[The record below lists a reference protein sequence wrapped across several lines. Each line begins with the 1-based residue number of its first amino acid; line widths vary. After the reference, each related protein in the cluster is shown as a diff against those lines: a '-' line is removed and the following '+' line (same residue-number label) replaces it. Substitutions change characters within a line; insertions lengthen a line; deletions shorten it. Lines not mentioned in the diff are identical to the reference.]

1 MNDDIC
7 DRVRKR
13 ASGGFTLAE
22 VLIVI
27 MIIAI
32 LAGCMMFAISRASDN
47 AEAAVIM
54 SDLDAAKN
62 ALFAYSMEHR
72 TRKSDALS
80 DDFIGADSDAIIG
93 SLDKYMSAQAATDSK
108 AKARFDKISVAT
120 SGDIPGKIR
129 IIIGFKDFT
138 ADQGLIN
145 ALKRKIDAQSGAANY
160 HFVVNG
166 YPSIWLD
173 VK

>member
-1 MNDDIC
+1 MNDDIY

-32 LAGCMMFAISRASDN
+32 LAGCMMFAISRVSDN

-72 TRKSDALS
+72 TRTSDRLE
-80 DDFIGADSDAIIG
+80 DFIDVGSSAILG
-93 SLDKYMSAQAATDSK
+93 SLDNYMSSQVTTDSK
-108 AKARFDKISVAT
+108 AKARFDQISVT
-120 SGDIPGKIR
+120 SNDVSGRTRIR
-129 IIIGFKDFT
+129 IGFSNIE

-160 HFVVNG
+160 LVDEST
-166 YPSIWLD
+166 PSIWLD